1 MLCGGI
7 MMTAMAKY
15 GTAALDHIAKAG
27 SLAEEVIGSIRT
39 VQAFGKEKIL
49 GDKFADHIEQ
59 SKIVGR
65 KGSIFEGFGLSIM
78 CKCRSPLHPYIFAYD
93 NYSLRHL
100 RRLCPRLLLR
110 WHSRQ

>member
-1 MLCGGI
+1 MCGFVLAFVRSPRLAGALISILPVIMICGGI
-7 MMTAMAKY
+7 MMTAMAKF

-49 GDKFADHIEQ
+49 GNKFADHIEK
-59 SKIVGR
+59 SKVIGR

-78 CKCRSPLHPYIFAYD
+78 CKHRS
-93 NYSLRHL
+93 
-100 RRLCPRLLLR
+100 RL
-110 WHSRQ
+110 

>member
-78 CKCRSPLHPYIFAYD
+78 CKRLSPLHPYIFAYD
-93 NYSLRHL
+93 NYSLRYL
-100 RRLCPRLLLR
+100 RRLCSRLLLR